1 VCTLAVAVGTD
12 RRWPV
17 VVAANR
23 DERLG
28 RASEDWALRGAPARP
43 AYLAPRD
50 AVAGGTWIGLSA
62 TGLFAGLTNF
72 HVPTGQGPDP
82 ERRSRGEIV
91 PAALAQPTAAAA
103 RAALGGLDAAA
114 YNPFHLL
121 VADGHGAFLWWYDGE
136 TAAFETLGPGL
147 HVVTERSPYGR
158 DPRGDLLRS
167 RWPVDP
173 APARLREV
181 LATHSPLPGPCIHL
195 GDVYG
200 TRSAAVLRLAP
211 ALALSELY
219 ASVGPPCVTPLE
231 DRAALV
237 AALARPG
244 GGPPA
249 SPGTPAP

>member
-28 RASEDWALRGAPARP
+28 RASEDWALRAGPSRP
-43 AYLAPRD
+43 SCLAPRD

-82 ERRSRGEIV
+82 DRRSRGEIV
-91 PAALAQPTAAAA
+91 PAALAQPTVEAA
-103 RAALGGLDAAA
+103 RAAMGQLDAAA

-121 VADGHGAFLWWYDGE
+121 VAGGTGAFLWWYDGE
-136 TAAFETLGPGL
+136 TAAFENLGPGL
-147 HVVTERSPYGR
+147 HVVTERSPHGR
-158 DPRGDLLRS
+158 DPRGDLLRA
-167 RWPVDP
+167 RWPLDP
-173 APARLREV
+173 SPARLREI

-211 ALALSELY
+211 TLALSDLY
-219 ASVGPPCVTPLE
+219 TSVGPPCVTPLE
-231 DRAALV
+231 DRAEL
-237 AALARPG
+237 LGSLSRPDAPFP
-244 GGPPA
+244 GPA
-249 SPGTPAP
+249 GAPFP